1 MFTKP
6 LQKESIC
13 RNRNKMQNQKQKKI
27 VKIYNSSIKGDSGSW
42 NPVEPGLSYILYFNE
57 FYLTPN
63 KAGASKKGLGKFS
76 STRSPILSSLNN

>member
-1 MFTKP
+1 
-6 LQKESIC
+6 
-13 RNRNKMQNQKQKKI
+13 MQNQKQKKI